1 MDIAV
6 LIPCYNEEFT
16 IGKVV
21 DDFYK
26 EYPSADIYVFDNGS
40 TDKTYEIAE
49 KHGAICRR
57 VPSKGKG
64 HVIRRMFKYVSA
76 DVYILVDGDD
86 TYNASESRLL
96 VKEVENGADMAVG
109 ERQQFKSVLYK
120 AANLFLRRYVRRLF
134 KLEKNI
140 DVISGYRAFNKNFIK
155 SYTNLDSNGMDI
167 DTEYT
172 LKAVKDKKKIVSVPV
187 SYKKRN
193 GSRSKYNPVI
203 DSLLVLNC
211 ISVVFWGAERKGK

>member
-6 LIPCYNEEFT
+6 LIPCYNEESA

-40 TDKTYEIAE
+40 TDNTYDVAA

-76 DVYILVDGDD
+76 DIYILVDGDD
-86 TYNASESRLL
+86 TYDALESRLL
-96 VKEVENGADMAVG
+96 VKEIENGADMVVG
-109 ERQQFKSVLYK
+109 ERQNFKNVLYE
-120 AANLFLRRYVRRLF
+120 AANRFLRRYVRKLF
-134 KLEKNI
+134 KLEENI
-140 DVISGYRAFNKNFIK
+140 DVVSGYRAFNKKFVK
-155 SYTNLDSNGMDI
+155 SVTDLDSNGMDI

-172 LKAVKDKKKIVSVPV
+172 LRAVKDKRKIVSVPV
-187 SYKKRN
+187 SYKKRK
-193 GSRSKYNPVI
+193 GSGSKFNPII
-203 DSLLVLNC
+203 DSLLILNC
-211 ISVVFWGAERKGK
+211 ISIVFWGSERKGK

>member
-6 LIPCYNEEFT
+6 LIPCYNEESA

-86 TYNASESRLL
+86 PYNASESRLL
-96 VKEVENGADMAVG
+96 VKEVENGVDMAVG
-109 ERQQFKSVLYK
+109 ERQNFKNVLYE
-120 AANLFLRRYVRRLF
+120 AANRFLRRYVRKLF
-134 KLEKNI
+134 KLEENI
-140 DVISGYRAFNKNFIK
+140 DVVSGYRAFNKKFVK
-155 SYTNLDSNGMDI
+155 SVTDLDSNGMDI

-172 LKAVKDKKKIVSVPV
+172 LRAIKDKRKIVSVPV
-187 SYKKRN
+187 SYKKRA
-193 GSRSKYNPVI
+193 GSGSKFNPII
-203 DSLLVLNC
+203 DSLLILNC

>member
-6 LIPCYNEEFT
+6 LIPCYNEESA

-40 TDKTYEIAE
+40 TDNTYDVAV

-76 DVYILVDGDD
+76 DIYILVDGDD
-86 TYNASESRLL
+86 TYDASESRLL
-96 VKEVENGADMAVG
+96 VKEIENGADMAVG
-109 ERQQFKSVLYK
+109 ERQNFKNVLYE
-120 AANLFLRRYVRRLF
+120 AANRFLRRYVRKLF
-134 KLEKNI
+134 KLEENI
-140 DVISGYRAFNKNFIK
+140 DVVSGYRAFNKKFVK
-155 SYTNLDSNGMDI
+155 SVTDLDSNGMDI

-172 LKAVKDKKKIVSVPV
+172 LRAIKDKRKIVSVPV
-187 SYKKRN
+187 SYKKRE
-193 GSRSKYNPVI
+193 GSGSKFNPII
-203 DSLLVLNC
+203 DSLLILNC
-211 ISVVFWGAERKGK
+211 ISIVFWGSERKGK

>member
-1 MDIAV
+1 MSLITV
-6 LIPCYNEEFT
+6 LRI
-16 IGKVV
+16 
-21 DDFYK
+21 
-26 EYPSADIYVFDNGS
+26 
-40 TDKTYEIAE
+40 
-49 KHGAICRR
+49 RR
-57 VPSKGKG
+57 MKQLKNMVQFAAGFRQKGKG
-64 HVIRRMFKYVSA
+64 MLSVTCLSMFQQ
-76 DVYILVDGDD
+76 IFIFWLTGM
-86 TYNASESRLL
+86 TLNASESRLL
-96 VKEVENGADMAVG
+96 VKEIENGADMAVG
-109 ERQQFKSVLYK
+109 ERQQFKNVLYK

-134 KLEKNI
+134 RLENNI
-140 DVISGYRAFNKNFIK
+140 DIISGYRAFNKKFIK
-155 SYTNLDSNGMDI
+155 SCVDLDSNGMDV